1 MAWPWLS
8 VIGRIFW
15 LLLLPL
21 TTLLGWLLVALGPIL
36 HLGNYLLSGMMLPLK
51 LLAKFEVRSQLP
63 LVLQGH

>member
-36 HLGNYLLSGMMLPLK
+36 HLGNYLLSGMMLPFK

-63 LVLQGH
+63 LVL

>member
-63 LVLQGH
+63 LVL